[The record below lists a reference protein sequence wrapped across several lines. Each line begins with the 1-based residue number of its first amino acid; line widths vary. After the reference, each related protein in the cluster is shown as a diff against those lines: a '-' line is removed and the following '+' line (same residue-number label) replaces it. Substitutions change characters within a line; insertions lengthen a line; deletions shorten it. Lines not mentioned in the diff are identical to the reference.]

1 MLSHLPP
8 GLLGIIQQA
17 ETSWL
22 DSVRSGFIP
31 VAYAV
36 VLLTVLAV
44 VIALVVAL
52 FRALGSGDVP
62 KVESWDGFGGGLGGW
77 QMSRS
82 LVLLVGAVLFA
93 SLAAVT
99 VRAAATDLKQSG
111 KPESS
116 NLVAADSAAAMQPA
130 QDSTGTGAD
139 SAKQEMRQ
147 ETRQEPRQQVRRPA
161 PVTPPTTTTVQ

>member
-1 MLSHLPP
+1 MFPHLPP
-8 GLLGIIQQA
+8 GLLGLVLQS

-22 DSVRSGFIP
+22 DYVRSGFIP

-36 VLLTVLAV
+36 VLLTVIAV

-52 FRALGSGDVP
+52 FRALGNGDVP

-82 LVLLVGAVLFA
+82 LVLLLGAVLFA

-99 VRAAATDLKQSG
+99 VRSAATDLKQQPTPGSA
-111 KPESS
+111 
-116 NLVAADSAAAMQPA
+116 NLAAADSAAAQQPA
-130 QDSTGTGAD
+130 QESTNAGAD
-139 SAKQEMRQ
+139 SAKQEAKQ
-147 ETRQEPRQQVRRPA
+147 EARQEPRQVRRPA
-161 PVTPPTTTTVQ
+161 PVAPTTTTTAQ

>member
-1 MLSHLPP
+1 MLAHLPP
-8 GLLGIIQQA
+8 GLLGIVLQS

-22 DSVRSGFIP
+22 DYVRNGFIP

-36 VLLTVLAV
+36 VLLTVIAV

-52 FRALGSGDVP
+52 FRALGNGDVP

-77 QMSRS
+77 QVSRS

-99 VRAAATDLKQSG
+99 VRAAATDLKQSPT
-111 KPESS
+111 PESS
-116 NLVAADSAAAMQPA
+116 NLAAADSAAAQQPA
-130 QDSTGTGAD
+130 PDSASAGAD
-139 SAKQEMRQ
+139 SAKQEA
-147 ETRQEPRQQVRRPA
+147 RQEPRQEPRPQVRRPP
-161 PVTPPTTTTVQ
+161 PVTPPSTTTWQ

>member
-8 GLLGIIQQA
+8 GLLGIILQS

-22 DSVRSGFIP
+22 DHVRSGFIP

-77 QMSRS
+77 QVSRS

-99 VRAAATDLKQSG
+99 VRAAATDLKQLDT
-111 KPESS
+111 PEAAR
-116 NLVAADSAAAMQPA
+116 LAAADSAAAQQPA
-130 QDSTGTGAD
+130 QDSTSAGPD
-139 SAKQEMRQ
+139 SAKQEAK
-147 ETRQEPRQQVRRPA
+147 QEPRQVRRPA
-161 PVTPPTTTTVQ
+161 PVVQPSTTTTAQ